1 MEHYRQDDEL
11 LWRRF
16 QRGDVEAFTQI
27 VDKYSDVLYDYG
39 VRFSKDSELI
49 KDCIQDIFYVLWNRK
64 ENLSEVRSVKFY
76 LMKSLRQK
84 VIREIPKWAQS
95 TPLEQIYDETNFQ
108 LNIEIEQESPISP
121 EAQQKFLSYIAS
133 LAPRQKELL
142 YLRFYQGLKQD
153 KIAELMQLNRQ
164 SVYNLQRS
172 ALSALRKVVDYEAVV
187 ALMYSIIFLLFL
199 NMYE

>member
-1 MEHYRQDDEL
+1 M
-11 LWRRF
+11 
-16 QRGDVEAFTQI
+16 
-27 VDKYSDVLYDYG
+27 
-39 VRFSKDSELI
+39 
-49 KDCIQDIFYVLWNRK
+49 
-64 ENLSEVRSVKFY
+64 RSVKFY

-84 VIREIPKWAQS
+84 IIREIPKWAQS
-95 TPLEQIYDETNFQ
+95 TPLEQIYDETNFH
-108 LNIEIEQESPISP
+108 LSIEIEQESPISP
-121 EAQQKFLSYIAS
+121 EAQQKLLSYIAS

-199 NMYE
+199 NIYE